1 MVKKMVNP
9 KVSIGIPS
17 YNHEKY
23 ISETIES
30 ILNQTFQDFEII
42 ITDDGSSDNS
52 LDVIKSISDPRIK
65 LFVFDEN
72 QGACKAVNNCIKN
85 SRGEYFAYVSSDDV
99 WDKDKLE
106 KQVKFLD
113 ENPHFPAVFTK
124 VNIIDEDGK
133 EFIDKNHFISL
144 FLSRKIVLEVDG

>member
-52 LDVIKSISDPRIK
+52 LDVIKSFSD
-65 LFVFDEN
+65 LGSNF
-72 QGACKAVNNCIKN
+72 
-85 SRGEYFAYVSSDDV
+85 
-99 WDKDKLE
+99 
-106 KQVKFLD
+106 
-113 ENPHFPAVFTK
+113 
-124 VNIIDEDGK
+124 
-133 EFIDKNHFISL
+133 L
-144 FLSRKIVLEVDG
+144 FLMKIGVLVKLLIIVLRILEENILLT